1 MKMKRSETY
10 NEDGEKIGLF
20 SDDVINDTIRAKE
33 KAIFSGEIKLMK
45 SSSINDK

>member
-10 NEDGEKIGLF
+10 NEDGEKIRLF
-20 SDDVINDTIRAKE
+20 SDDVINDTIRAKQ